1 FLMHSGRRKPAP
13 TRVYKRVLDS
23 RFRGQDGRA
32 FGTSGV
38 CILGKGPGRQSGGF
52 TTGSSAGKKSI
63 FSAPLAIQ
71 IDKQVIEG
79 GDASLVHVGMP
90 ILLLIQDRQAERPF
104 MNFQ

>member
-1 FLMHSGRRKPAP
+1 MADGASRPLPGSTKEFWIPASAGK
-13 TRVYKRVLDS
+13 TEGLL
-23 RFRGQDGRA
+23 GQA
-32 FGTSGV
+32 EFAL
-38 CILGKGPGRQSGGF
+38 CEEAPGRQSGGF

-79 GDASLVHVGMP
+79 GDGSLFHVGMP
-90 ILLLIQDRQAERPF
+90 ILVLIQDRQAERPF